1 MAVLT
6 TSEIEDRLKSLPG
19 WALIEGE
26 IVRQATFKDFLS
38 AMEFVDQVAVMAEN
52 EQHHPDIDIR
62 YNKVKLALT
71 SHDVGGLTKQDFE
84 MARAIEALISK
95 SAAS

>member
-1 MAVLT
+1 MAVLS
-6 TSEIEDRLKSLPG
+6 TSEIEERLKSLPG

-38 AMEFVDQVAVMAEN
+38 AMEFVDKVAVMAEN
-52 EQHHPDIDIR
+52 AQHHPDIDIR

-71 SHDVGGLTKQDFE
+71 SHDAGGLTKQDFE
-84 MARAIEALISK
+84 MARAIESQIGK
-95 SAAS
+95 SGA

>member
-1 MAVLT
+1 MAVLS
-6 TSEIEDRLKSLPG
+6 TSEIEERLKSLPG

-52 EQHHPDIDIR
+52 AGHHPDIDIR

-71 SHDVGGLTKQDFE
+71 SHDAGGLTKQDFE
-84 MARAIEALISK
+84 MARAIESLIGRSK
-95 SAAS
+95 A

>member
-1 MAVLT
+1 MAVLS
-6 TSEIEDRLKSLPG
+6 TSEIEERLQHLPG

-38 AMEFVDQVAVMAEN
+38 AMRFVDQVAVMAEN
-52 EQHHPDIDIR
+52 AGHHPDIDIR

-71 SHDVGGLTKQDFE
+71 SHDAGGLTMQDFE
-84 MARAIEALISK
+84 MARAIESQIVK
-95 SAAS
+95 SGA